1 VLATRARSKRHH
13 VRSFCRAKR
22 RPQNELERRRRRA
35 ALAYASRAR
44 PRADPPSTARHPR
57 RHRRGAHAHRHR
69 AARTQHATPPHHTAT
84 IAQAWDDALY
94 AKRKPEIISEV
105 DGKFCCLVEW
115 VEQPL
120 PPTEKAI
127 RDTIRKAGP
136 TLPKAI
142 IDAVPKEDPSET
154 GKLDILAFADE
165 SGLTTSVLDSLQQH
179 KHVGAKKVVNVYGND
194 DLLDAEKVEE
204 LLADSWD
211 VVVFG
216 AGADSPESNDPDD
229 VVKWSDR
236 LIKVFLTLVKIIQRK
251 PAYAKKLFVL
261 TTDTHSNES
270 KTWTEAG
277 VGLVSAS
284 HLFGMCNTC
293 RLELPST
300 PIHYVDCE
308 YRVDDDLIEQIGYEV
323 SRKAGFGENSVRLN
337 WRGRFVARMV
347 LAEPRYTS
355 NKVFQPP
362 ATGVVG
368 IGGGNGAL
376 GLVMGKYLLERLGD
390 QRKTSSLEIK
400 FLSRS
405 CKIQP
410 AQQSLWDDVQR
421 LASEGSIKV
430 TQEKCDVSSREA
442 VEAFVEEHADRL
454 VGFVHSAGILRD
466 ALLMNQDAEKY
477 DAVFKPKA
485 WAALYLNH
493 ALEKFNCDKL
503 EFLWLFSSVATYGNP
518 GQSPYSAANSLLDS
532 LSRYRNAKG
541 LPCTAMQWA
550 GSFCGVLCTS
560 AADAYEFHRTPS
572 TR

>member
-1 VLATRARSKRHH
+1 
-13 VRSFCRAKR
+13 
-22 RPQNELERRRRRA
+22 
-35 ALAYASRAR
+35 
-44 PRADPPSTARHPR
+44 
-57 RHRRGAHAHRHR
+57 
-69 AARTQHATPPHHTAT
+69 
-84 IAQAWDDALY
+84 
-94 AKRKPEIISEV
+94 
-105 DGKFCCLVEW
+105 
-115 VEQPL
+115 
-120 PPTEKAI
+120 
-127 RDTIRKAGP
+127 
-136 TLPKAI
+136 
-142 IDAVPKEDPSET
+142 
-154 GKLDILAFADE
+154 
-165 SGLTTSVLDSLQQH
+165 
-179 KHVGAKKVVNVYGND
+179 
-194 DLLDAEKVEE
+194 
-204 LLADSWD
+204 
-211 VVVFG
+211 
-216 AGADSPESNDPDD
+216 
-229 VVKWSDR
+229 
-236 LIKVFLTLVKIIQRK
+236 
-251 PAYAKKLFVL
+251 
-261 TTDTHSNES
+261 
-270 KTWTEAG
+270 
-277 VGLVSAS
+277 
-284 HLFGMCNTC
+284 M
-293 RLELPST
+293 
-300 PIHYVDCE
+300 
-308 YRVDDDLIEQIGYEV
+308 
-323 SRKAGFGENSVRLN
+323 
-337 WRGRFVARMV
+337 ARMV

-355 NKVFQPP
+355 SKIFQPP
-362 ATGVVG
+362 CEGVVG

-466 ALLMNQDAEKY
+466 ALLMNQDGEKY

-550 GSFCGVLCTS
+550 GAFS
-560 AADAYEFHRTPS
+560 AS
-572 TR
+572 